1 MRGEDAARA
10 ERKALA
16 DAVAYSKKIES
27 DYVYL
32 HLADAERI
40 LKILDDLAEDNADPF
55 RQDMEDDLK

>member
-1 MRGEDAARA
+1 MSGEEAARA

-16 DAVAYSKKIES
+16 DAIAYSRKIES

-40 LKILDDLAEDNADPF
+40 LKTLDDLAEDNTDPF